1 VLKEEFALQLRE
13 RVYGD
18 KPARYFD
25 CAERA
30 GDLQAGRPRRRKRKM
45 EGESKKDE
53 TKKKRPRR
61 VEKIKKCTCDLCSDA
76 SYDSNM
82 SKSGP
87 EKLYKTSMT
96 LSQIFAALGI
106 DCSDLLDQLCELSVA
121 SMDIESRTLEVS
133 LVPPNTSGLG
143 SEPCPSYVKKIQKPV
158 MIAHQDALTDGVIC
172 FTAEDDTEE
181 AIYSMMSRYWVR
193 VLDCQL
199 ECARTK
205 RELARPLYEILSRYE
220 KALFDLGK
228 QCFAEADVVEPS
240 DDDDDDD
247 ERPSSPLVRGQY
259 HSAGAQ
265 FTAESNLGK
274 FWRTSLPGQA
284 ARQLDRLVMD
294 YNIFSFY
301 G

>member
-1 VLKEEFALQLRE
+1 
-13 RVYGD
+13 
-18 KPARYFD
+18 
-25 CAERA
+25 
-30 GDLQAGRPRRRKRKM
+30 
-45 EGESKKDE
+45 
-53 TKKKRPRR
+53 
-61 VEKIKKCTCDLCSDA
+61 
-76 SYDSNM
+76 M

-87 EKLYKTSMT
+87 EQLYKTGMS
-96 LSQIFAALGI
+96 LSRIFAALGVE
-106 DCSDLLDQLCELSVA
+106 CSSLLDQLCELSVA

-133 LVPPNTSGLG
+133 LVPPNTSGLA

-172 FTAEDDTEE
+172 FTAEDNSEE
-181 AIYSMMSRYWVR
+181 AVYSMMSRYWVR

-205 RELARPLYEILSRYE
+205 RQLARPLYEILSRYE
-220 KALFDLGK
+220 KTLFDLGK
-228 QCFAEADVVEPS
+228 QCFAEVDVVEPS
-240 DDDDDDD
+240 DDRGGDDDDYDDDD

-274 FWRTSLPGQA
+274 FWRSSLPGQA
-284 ARQLDRLVMD
+284 ARQLDRLVKD